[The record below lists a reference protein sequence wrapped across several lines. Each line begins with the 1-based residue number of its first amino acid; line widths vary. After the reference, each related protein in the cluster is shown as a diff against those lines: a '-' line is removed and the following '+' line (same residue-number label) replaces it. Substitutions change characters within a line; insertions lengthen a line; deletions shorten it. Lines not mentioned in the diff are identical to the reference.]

1 MERRTTG
8 LNNKIRG
15 SSSFQKVEM
24 CSYLQ
29 LIIYFSFMF
38 TGSYRQKEQFG
49 VLKLF
54 FPDKRS
60 PRSSSKDKIES
71 ETRDDRYIVPK
82 IIYLAHWVVLHI
94 WTVYCV
100 HQKFETI
107 HTNPHADAYSGFI
120 IVAKTWMHPCFP
132 RDEWTRKLEETKQ
145 KPPTGSLNSKIWKV
159 YFLN

>member
-8 LNNKIRG
+8 LNNRIRG

-38 TGSYRQKEQFG
+38 TGSYRQKDKFG

-82 IIYLAHWVVLHI
+82 IS
-94 WTVYCV
+94 T
-100 HQKFETI
+100 
-107 HTNPHADAYSGFI
+107 
-120 IVAKTWMHPCFP
+120 
-132 RDEWTRKLEETKQ
+132 
-145 KPPTGSLNSKIWKV
+145 
-159 YFLN
+159 